1 MDDFIKAN
9 EEELVQ
15 AVCDIIKIKSVK
27 EEPKEGMPFGE
38 GPAKALQYALGLA
51 ESFGLETK
59 NLDNYAGWA
68 QLGSGDEIVGVL
80 VHLDVVPEGSGWSY
94 PPYGGEICD
103 GKIYGR
109 GAIDNKGPAMTAL
122 FALKTLKDAGA
133 ILNKRVRVIFGT
145 DEESDFE
152 CMKYYKTHD
161 EPITMGF
168 SPDASYPIINGE
180 KGILTFSFAAS
191 LESKEEGDGIKILS
205 IKGGTR
211 PNMVPDYA
219 EAVILGDID
228 EVKNAIDTIGKQIGG
243 NFEVAQEGDKIII
256 NSYGISAHASRPE
269 TGENAIMLLVRLLG
283 SMNICGPKASFVRF
297 LDDKIGL
304 DTTGCGLGVDFKD
317 EISGPLTLNVGI
329 ADIGAENAAVT
340 INIRYPI
347 KYTGD
352 MVISEI
358 REHTSEPIQITDIH
372 NKEPHYVPED
382 NILIQKLK
390 KAYEKVTGE
399 KAYCFT
405 IGGGTYA
412 RMFDNCVAFGPSFP
426 DDEDLAHQK
435 DEYIKI
441 DTLFKNL
448 RIYTY
453 VLKELA
459 E

>member
-1 MDDFIKAN
+1 MEEFIKAN
-9 EEELVQ
+9 EDELVK

-27 EEPKEGMPFGE
+27 EEQKEGMPFGE
-38 GPAKALQYALGLA
+38 GPAKALQYALQLA
-51 ESFGLETK
+51 ESFGLKTK
-59 NLDNYAGWA
+59 NLDNYAGWTEI
-68 QLGSGDEIVGVL
+68 GTGDEIVGVL
-80 VHLDVVPEGSGWSY
+80 VHLDVVPEGSGWSHS
-94 PPYGGEICD
+94 PYGGEIFD

-122 FALKTLKDAGA
+122 FALKTLKDAGTV
-133 ILNKRVRVIFGT
+133 LNKRVRVIFGT

-152 CMKYYKTHD
+152 CMKYYKAHD

-168 SPDASYPIINGE
+168 SPDAAYPIINGE
-180 KGILTFSFAAS
+180 KGILTFSFTTVFENKKNGS
-191 LESKEEGDGIKILS
+191 GIKLLS
-205 IKGGTR
+205 LKGGTR

-219 EAVILGDID
+219 EAEVLGDID
-228 EVKNAIDTIGKQIGG
+228 DVKDAVNAIGDEIGG
-243 NFEVAQEGDKIII
+243 NFDVIQEGDKITIK
-256 NSYGISAHASRPE
+256 SYGISAHASTPE
-269 TGENAIMLLVRLLG
+269 KGKNAVMLLVRLLA
-283 SMNICGPKASFVRF
+283 NINAGGPKASFIRF
-297 LDDKIGL
+297 LDDKLGL
-304 DTTGCGLGVDFKD
+304 ETTGAGLGVDFKD
-317 EISGPLTLNVGI
+317 EVSGPLTLNVGI
-329 ADIGAENAAVT
+329 ADIGEKEGTVT
-340 INIRYPI
+340 VNIRYPI
-347 KYTGD
+347 EYTGNE
-352 MVISEI
+352 VICKI
-358 REHTSEPIQITDIH
+358 REHTPEHIQIVDIH

-399 KAYCFT
+399 KSYCFT

-441 DTLFKNL
+441 DNLFKNL

-459 E
+459 Q